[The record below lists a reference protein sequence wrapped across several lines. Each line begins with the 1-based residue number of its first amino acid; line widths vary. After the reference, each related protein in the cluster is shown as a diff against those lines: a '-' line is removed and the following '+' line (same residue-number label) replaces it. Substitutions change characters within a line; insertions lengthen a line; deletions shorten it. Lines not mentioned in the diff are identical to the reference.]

1 MNDFIHFKPLPPL
14 HLAEPFSFSS
24 SRAYRRKWMKK
35 ALHESLLPAR
45 HIIRIGW
52 EAEKKERRGGR
63 PFRAC
68 VATYIHRLGKGMR
81 TLKAEKEKKEE
92 KKEKKKLEKARVA
105 ALHGWKCTRLDALG
119 WVIGTCE
126 RRRRRD
132 AYTHTYINIHLP
144 CVHKYTSRWIFW
156 NRLSL

>member
-1 MNDFIHFKPLPPL
+1 
-14 HLAEPFSFSS
+14 
-24 SRAYRRKWMKK
+24 MKK

-92 KKEKKKLEKARVA
+92 EKKEKKTKTGKGSRSSNTTRMEMHQTWSLRVGHRHLWTPEKKGRI
-105 ALHGWKCTRLDALG
+105 H
-119 WVIGTCE
+119 
-126 RRRRRD
+126 
-132 AYTHTYINIHLP
+132 THI
-144 CVHKYTSRWIFW
+144 
-156 NRLSL
+156 